1 MSLNPRKYWA
11 FISYSHFDEGWA
23 VWLHRYLESY
33 RVPRGL
39 VGKTSPTCTIPARMY
54 PIFRDRDE
62 LPGASDLGA
71 QIRLAL
77 AQSHSLVV
85 VCSPNA
91 ARSQWVNE
99 EVRSFQKLGKA
110 DRIFCLV
117 VGGEPGASRGTAI
130 GGSLENSHECFPSA
144 VLSPWV
150 DDNSPPTKAEP
161 LAVDVRPGRDGR
173 ENAAL
178 KLIAG
183 ILGVN
188 FDDLKQRELRRA
200 RRARISRLV
209 LALVGIVTLAAS
221 YVALADIGA
230 SVPGRSWLQT
240 MLDRREWSFFRR
252 VPVEQVVLQQA
263 AQHREM
269 LLSTLAKTRDSQGR
283 FAQRAVTLDRWDIS
297 SHNQAWLAVH
307 RCPDIAADPLRGN
320 FQLLRAA
327 FLTSGTSKEPNIE
340 RDWLNPSQETTPT
353 DGIGLCWQLI
363 NLAVY
368 AQDRSRCTPPERDQI
383 LGDVAK
389 IQQALRAYS
398 GTAVGAWNIYPHQLP
413 HEPANAY
420 SAVMTL
426 HALLEL
432 RLADLPWQG
441 SQEQRE
447 QLLQATAQWLI
458 DHYRTDGKEP
468 GWHGT
473 GQDEDEMLDGLSL
486 QCMALLLRTANETG
500 LVLPESM
507 LRQFTA
513 YLIDC
518 VYRQVD
524 FPASSGEFE
533 ADVLWHG
540 QARHLTEAIRFLWY
554 PWALEAMQAW
564 LIHEKKFPGPV
575 EDKVRVQRARAYLVE
590 AEKS

>member
-1 MSLNPRKYWA
+1 M
-11 FISYSHFDEGWA
+11 
-23 VWLHRYLESY
+23 
-33 RVPRGL
+33 
-39 VGKTSPTCTIPARMY
+39 
-54 PIFRDRDE
+54 FRDRDE

-91 ARSQWVNE
+91 AQSQWVNE

-110 DRIFCLV
+110 DRIFCFV

-161 LAVDVRPGRDGR
+161 LAVDFRPGRDGR

-209 LALVGIVTLAAS
+209 LALVGIVTLAAG
-221 YVALADIGA
+221 YIALADIGA

-252 VPVEQVVLQQA
+252 LPVEQVVLQQA
-263 AQHREM
+263 AQHRET

-297 SHNQAWLAVH
+297 RHN
-307 RCPDIAADPLRGN
+307 
-320 FQLLRAA
+320 
-327 FLTSGTSKEPNIE
+327 
-340 RDWLNPSQETTPT
+340 
-353 DGIGLCWQLI
+353 
-363 NLAVY
+363 
-368 AQDRSRCTPPERDQI
+368 
-383 LGDVAK
+383 
-389 IQQALRAYS
+389 
-398 GTAVGAWNIYPHQLP
+398 
-413 HEPANAY
+413 
-420 SAVMTL
+420 
-426 HALLEL
+426 
-432 RLADLPWQG
+432 
-441 SQEQRE
+441 
-447 QLLQATAQWLI
+447 
-458 DHYRTDGKEP
+458 
-468 GWHGT
+468 
-473 GQDEDEMLDGLSL
+473 
-486 QCMALLLRTANETG
+486 
-500 LVLPESM
+500 
-507 LRQFTA
+507 
-513 YLIDC
+513 
-518 VYRQVD
+518 
-524 FPASSGEFE
+524 
-533 ADVLWHG
+533 
-540 QARHLTEAIRFLWY
+540 
-554 PWALEAMQAW
+554 QAW

-575 EDKVRVQRARAYLVE
+575 EDKVRVQCARAYLVIDIGPAFVAAASRDWTFVV
-590 AEKS
+590 AETLYGLAAIQLDGHRNSIQTEDHRPDQ